1 MPKRLLTLN
10 HGKLPWPAIDPKANP
25 WIERRIGLTLAESQK
40 AAVAMALG
48 SKVLVIT
55 GGPGVGNGD
64 RAQLRLHPRLA
75 LGEFEP
81 ERDWIEAPA
90 LCDFVEGLSA
100 AKAL

>member
-1 MPKRLLTLN
+1 MLRDRE
-10 HGKLPWPAIDPKANP
+10 PW
-25 WIERRIGLTLAESQK
+25 R
-40 AAVAMALG
+40 V
-48 SKVLVIT
+48 
-55 GGPGVGNGD
+55 
-64 RAQLRLHPRLA
+64 A